1 MSKQDR
7 QGVRT
12 AADIERK
19 YELGQISAQ
28 KDTTSKQSNQI
39 SQLAQTLSLFV
50 SRMNGELETLL
61 QTVEKA
67 NEEIVGLQGM
77 IYPVGSIYVA
87 TDETEPST
95 LFGGEWEFLGEG
107 HLVVGVDQEGEEP
120 QNELVQLQD
129 TCYLWKRT
137 KIALPQDGTL

>member
-61 QTVEKA
+61 QTIE
-67 NEEIVGLQGM
+67 GLQGM
-77 IYPVGSIYVA
+77 IYPVGAIYIA